1 MIVDLRLWVLI
12 MVSALLLVTIELT
25 EDYLE
30 QGWPRVRRPAD
41 GWTSSEGVRLLWT
54 MLGLLVFPGIVFL
67 LANLAL
73 LVWRNVAWP
82 ALLLVG
88 GVLLG
93 IGWIVY
99 LVLVSQLAGLDDYL
113 ESVGIPLPLALLAIV
128 LLGDLF
134 LVLTLLDLVPDV
146 ALQQLL
152 S

>member
-134 LVLTLLDLVPDV
+134 LLLTLLDLVPDV